1 MQLREQNYRA
11 FRSIAYRG
19 LRRLHKVTLGS
30 HRYRYRGATL
40 FVLINSYHA
49 HAVLIFVLMPRSC
62 SCSCL
67 ARVFF
72 SPILI

>member
-1 MQLREQNYRA
+1 MHFREQKYRA
-11 FRSIAYRG
+11 TRSIAYRG

-30 HRYRYRGATL
+30 HRYRGATL

-62 SCSCL
+62 SCSC
-67 ARVFF
+67 RVSVFF